1 MAHYAIHTPIQ
12 PDMRFYQKYLDKG
25 LPPIEAAYAT
35 LIEGMDKSLG
45 DLMDYLDKNNLTD
58 NTVLL
63 FIPIMADWLH
73 TPVQESCTGRTI
85 RSTAEKVPPT
95 KAECANR

>member
-1 MAHYAIHTPIQ
+1 
-12 PDMRFYQKYLDKG
+12 
-25 LPPIEAAYAT
+25 
-35 LIEGMDKSLG
+35 MDKSLG

-63 FIPIMADWLH
+63 FMSDNGGLAAH
-73 TPVQESCTGRTI
+73 TRAGGCTGRTI